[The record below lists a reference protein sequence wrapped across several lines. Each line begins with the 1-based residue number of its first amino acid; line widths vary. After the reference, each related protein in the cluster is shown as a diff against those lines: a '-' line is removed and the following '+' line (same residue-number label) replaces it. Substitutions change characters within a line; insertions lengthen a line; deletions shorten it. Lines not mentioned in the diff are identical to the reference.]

1 MREGEARGGAGG
13 ERGEVQGKVQ
23 SAVERE
29 TREGGVGPRPGGPA
43 CQSGEDGAHHG
54 ALRDRSETVRE
65 RTMGESLSVSI
76 PIDGDHVR
84 GEIFLEKSIQR
95 GLQRRVEARDC
106 FAFPVLAIAT
116 RRPPPRRVRD
126 PEGDHPRDGI
136 RPRRRYADAH
146 RRRFGAPRR

>member
-1 MREGEARGGAGG
+1 
-13 ERGEVQGKVQ
+13 
-23 SAVERE
+23 
-29 TREGGVGPRPGGPA
+29 
-43 CQSGEDGAHHG
+43 
-54 ALRDRSETVRE
+54 
-65 RTMGESLSVSI
+65 MGESLSVSI

-136 RPRRRYADAH
+136 VSYLFIVRISPIYSI
-146 RRRFGAPRR
+146 